1 MSPKTYLTGT
11 TCRRNLAGDACGILR
26 IHAFLESWG
35 LINFTV
41 DPKQTHYGNII
52 TQPRKL
58 PAIYRYNKEE
68 STPPSNINNLRQTGT
83 FYRDRRTIP
92 GDPPEIQ
99 IPKRTDPEHT
109 TLLWFLRSGLR
120 GCLVPTEEVT
130 KSDDHRNS
138 CQRDWKLW
146 YQIVHWLLFEWE
158 IPIDFEQVPFHTNRC
173 A

>member
-1 MSPKTYLTGT
+1 MPEFFSSGVSKTPDVYQKYRNFILELYRMSPKTYLTGT

-68 STPPSNINNLRQTGT
+68 SIPNLSSSQK
-83 FYRDRRTIP
+83 P
-92 GDPPEIQ
+92 
-99 IPKRTDPEHT
+99 
-109 TLLWFLRSGLR
+109 
-120 GCLVPTEEVT
+120 
-130 KSDDHRNS
+130 
-138 CQRDWKLW
+138 
-146 YQIVHWLLFEWE
+146 
-158 IPIDFEQVPFHTNRC
+158 
-173 A
+173 